1 MISLNSL
8 FFMVPPRLVRARMGL
23 QEAPKG
29 ATADAT
35 NSGPE
40 PKRRERVSHGSR
52 AAIKHGDFMEYIE
65 II

>member
-1 MISLNSL
+1 
-8 FFMVPPRLVRARMGL
+8 MVIYIQFLSHRIPHDIIELPIFHGPHLVRARMGL

-40 PKRRERVSHGSR
+40 REGSEF
-52 AAIKHGDFMEYIE
+52 HTVP
-65 II
+65 